1 MRAIFTHVRSRS
13 FEYIPLANWK
23 IPHARGIA
31 SVIATDFIRHF
42 LQQTVNRLG
51 YHGLVLPPTHPKTGD
66 PSTIVLLLNLDLQ
79 VLLVPHSTFT
89 SFCHER
95 ALDIVF

>member
-1 MRAIFTHVRSRS
+1 VRSGS
-13 FEYIPLANWK
+13 FEYIPLTNLK
-23 IPHARGIA
+23 TPPARRIA

-42 LQQTVNRLG
+42 LKQTVNRLG
-51 YHGLVLPPTHPKTGD
+51 YHGLVLPPTHPETGG
-66 PSTIVLLLNLDLQ
+66 PPAIVLLLNLDLQ
-79 VLLVPHSTFT
+79 VLLIPHSAFT